1 MDAKK
6 LKHFIRLAETNSF
19 HEAAKLLSISQ
30 PALSKSIK
38 SLEEQLGL
46 TLFERTSRKL
56 ELTEIGKA
64 LLPQARIAVLKVD
77 NIQQI
82 AKQHLDSENSSLNL
96 GIGPYPSKSVI
107 TPVLEKFINKNQR
120 VKFNV
125 VVDDPERLAKS
136 LVNGLLDVIVVDEN
150 VKKMS
155 NEIKFSSLRPR
166 PVSIF
171 CNHKHP
177 FADRTDL
184 QLSDLYEFP
193 VTFLSS
199 IARYVMNKR
208 IIGIDFSENFITTNS
223 PDMVI
228 QLVKGTNTIGILI
241 HEDIEPFVRDG
252 TFVTLNVQEIQQD
265 LYSRFGVAV
274 NSSVVSS
281 KTTERFI
288 TELVEFDKKT
298 YE

>member
-1 MDAKK
+1 
-6 LKHFIRLAETNSF
+6 
-19 HEAAKLLSISQ
+19 
-30 PALSKSIK
+30 
-38 SLEEQLGL
+38 
-46 TLFERTSRKL
+46 
-56 ELTEIGKA
+56 
-64 LLPQARIAVLKVD
+64 
-77 NIQQI
+77 
-82 AKQHLDSENSSLNL
+82 
-96 GIGPYPSKSVI
+96 
-107 TPVLEKFINKNQR
+107 
-120 VKFNV
+120 
-125 VVDDPERLAKS
+125 
-136 LVNGLLDVIVVDEN
+136 
-150 VKKMS
+150 MS